1 MSLFTRLLLAAPVV
15 ATLISCN
22 SSKADA
28 PTDAPTEVPVVTL
41 TLTDT
46 VVQQAYV
53 ATIQAIQNTEIRS
66 RAHGFLDKIL
76 VDEGKAVRKGQPLFQ
91 LSTSELNIQ
100 VAKSKA
106 NLALAKAEAMSARL
120 EKERVAVLVNKQVV
134 TKTELDLAQAKVLAA
149 DAKVQEAETA
159 LQDAEL
165 KLSFATI
172 RAPFDGLINRIPLKV
187 GSLIEAGTLL
197 TTISDL
203 QSVFTYFKV
212 SESDYL
218 RFKSADPEDKPHL
231 DSLGLVLSDGNR
243 YPFVGRVETQ
253 DGEIDPSAGALSF
266 RARFANPQ
274 GLLKHGATGKIMLS
288 THVSDALL
296 IPHRAVFEVQ
306 DRYFVYVVDKDNII
320 RQRSIEMESRLDQ
333 SYWVRTGLQPGE
345 RIVLEGVQ
353 NLREGKQIKPKA
365 VPMPIA
371 ALAKP

>member
-1 MSLFTRLLLAAPVV
+1 MSLFTRLLLAVPVV

-120 EKERVAVLVNKQVV
+120 EKERVAVLVTKQVV

-149 DAKVQEAETA
+149 DAKV
-159 LQDAEL
+159 
-165 KLSFATI
+165 
-172 RAPFDGLINRIPLKV
+172 
-187 GSLIEAGTLL
+187 
-197 TTISDL
+197 
-203 QSVFTYFKV
+203 
-212 SESDYL
+212 
-218 RFKSADPEDKPHL
+218 
-231 DSLGLVLSDGNR
+231 
-243 YPFVGRVETQ
+243 
-253 DGEIDPSAGALSF
+253 
-266 RARFANPQ
+266 
-274 GLLKHGATGKIMLS
+274 
-288 THVSDALL
+288 
-296 IPHRAVFEVQ
+296 
-306 DRYFVYVVDKDNII
+306 
-320 RQRSIEMESRLDQ
+320 
-333 SYWVRTGLQPGE
+333 
-345 RIVLEGVQ
+345 
-353 NLREGKQIKPKA
+353 
-365 VPMPIA
+365 
-371 ALAKP
+371 